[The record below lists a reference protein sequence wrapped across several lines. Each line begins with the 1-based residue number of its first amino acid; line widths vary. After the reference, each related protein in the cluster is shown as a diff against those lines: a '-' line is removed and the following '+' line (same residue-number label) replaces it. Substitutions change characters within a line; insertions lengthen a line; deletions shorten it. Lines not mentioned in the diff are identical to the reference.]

1 MPCTTPAQVNTE
13 RGIPLA
19 ERTNIV
25 LVGPMGAGKST
36 VGRHLAARLQMPF
49 VDSDRELESRT
60 GVDIPTIFEYEGEEG
75 FRRREAAVLED
86 LCARCGIVLATGGG
100 AVMRPENREQLQRC
114 GLVVYLRTPVTL
126 QLKRTARDRNRPL
139 LQTEDP
145 RARLE
150 ALLEV
155 RDPLYREVAHLIVD
169 TDREHLRSTVR
180 LIARQYRNECAGN
193 RPGTQPG
200 KGRAPGARNN
210 QKRKAARS
218 GHRGA

>member
-1 MPCTTPAQVNTE
+1 
-13 RGIPLA
+13 
-19 ERTNIV
+19 
-25 LVGPMGAGKST
+25 MGAGKST

-86 LCARCGIVLATGGG
+86 LCARHGIVLATGGG
-100 AVMRPENREQLQRC
+100 AVMRAENRERLQRC
-114 GLVVYLRTPVTL
+114 GLVVYLRTPVAL
-126 QLKRTARDRNRPL
+126 QLKRTSRDRNRPL

-155 RDPLYREVAHLIVD
+155 RDPLYREIAHLIVD

-180 LIARQYRNECAGN
+180 LIARQYRNEGDGA
-193 RPGTQPG
+193 RPGTSPG
-200 KGRAPGARNN
+200 KGRNAGARPSRKRRTAPGRTGG
-210 QKRKAARS
+210 R
-218 GHRGA
+218 